1 MLTLTRPNATPS
13 PVLPVTVPQPPKLL
27 DRMRAAIRVRH
38 YSLATERTYIGWVKR
53 FIYFHQKRHPAD
65 MGAPEVEAFLSAL
78 ATELDVSASTQNQA
92 KHAVLFLYKQVLGV
106 TLPWLDGITSAKI
119 NKRLPVVLTVT
130 ETQALLRR
138 LPRN

>member
-1 MLTLTRPNATPS
+1 MVQAAYIVDALRTPTGKRAGTLANT
-13 PVLPVTVPQPPKLL
+13 
-27 DRMRAAIRVRH
+27 
-38 YSLATERTYIGWVKR
+38 
-53 FIYFHQKRHPAD
+53 HPAD

-130 ETQALLRR
+130 ASMSFWSSILRQSR
-138 LPRN
+138 